1 MLSLNTCAHDSY
13 GLDLEALS
21 DEQICA
27 MLQGIVRQRSAK
39 LPPNA
44 GKRRLYYLSAE
55 FLIGKLLISDLIN
68 LGLYD
73 EVKAQLEAAG
83 HDLNKVEEL
92 EVEPSL
98 GNGGLGRLA
107 ACFLDSIATLGLPG
121 DGVGLNYHYGLFRQE
136 FRDKQQ
142 QALPDG
148 WLDRQAVLNDEGV
161 SFDVEFGDFS
171 VRSRLYS
178 IDVTGYGRSTKNRL
192 RLFDLEGVDDSL
204 VPADSIEFD
213 KDEVKKNLTLF
224 LYPDDSDEKG
234 RLLRVY
240 QQYFMVS
247 NAAQLI
253 LREALERGSDLS
265 DLPDYAMVQINDT
278 HPTMVIPEL
287 IRLLTEEHDM
297 GFDEAVAMVER
308 MVAYTNHTILAE
320 ALEKWPIEFLKTV
333 APKIAD
339 IIVKLDLIAK
349 ERYADPAVAIIQDD
363 VVHMAN
369 LAIHFGCSVNGVAA
383 LHTKI
388 LEDTELAPFY
398 KIYPEKF
405 SNKTN
410 GITFRRWIMGCNP
423 ELTGLLDDT
432 IGTDWHKSADL
443 TPLKEHLDDK
453 AVIEGFERAKDS
465 AKGRMRQ
472 FMLENQGAHIP
483 EDAIIDV
490 QVKRIHEYK
499 RQQMLA
505 LYIIWKYLD
514 IKNGNLPARPITI
527 VFGGK
532 AAPAYVIAQDIIH
545 LILTL
550 SDWVAQ
556 DPDVSPYLQVLMVQN
571 YNVTAAEH
579 LIPAADISEQISLA
593 SKEASGTSNMKFM
606 LNGAVTLCTLDGA
619 NVEIAELVGKDDIY
633 TFGASSQEVER
644 LYAEGSYD
652 AFAHYSRPGVKL
664 LVDFITNPRFMATG
678 DAERLRRLHDDIVHK
693 DWFMALLDL
702 EEYIQLKEQV
712 NRDYEDRHAWIQKAL
727 VNVAMAGTF
736 SSDRTIAQYDEDIWH
751 LS

>member
-224 LYPDDSDEKG
+224 LTWQIG
-234 RLLRVY
+234 RASCRERV
-240 QQYFMVS
+240 
-247 NAAQLI
+247 
-253 LREALERGSDLS
+253 
-265 DLPDYAMVQINDT
+265 
-278 HPTMVIPEL
+278 
-287 IRLLTEEHDM
+287 
-297 GFDEAVAMVER
+297 
-308 MVAYTNHTILAE
+308 
-320 ALEKWPIEFLKTV
+320 
-333 APKIAD
+333 
-339 IIVKLDLIAK
+339 
-349 ERYADPAVAIIQDD
+349 
-363 VVHMAN
+363 
-369 LAIHFGCSVNGVAA
+369 
-383 LHTKI
+383 
-388 LEDTELAPFY
+388 
-398 KIYPEKF
+398 
-405 SNKTN
+405 
-410 GITFRRWIMGCNP
+410 
-423 ELTGLLDDT
+423 
-432 IGTDWHKSADL
+432 
-443 TPLKEHLDDK
+443 
-453 AVIEGFERAKDS
+453 
-465 AKGRMRQ
+465 
-472 FMLENQGAHIP
+472 
-483 EDAIIDV
+483 
-490 QVKRIHEYK
+490 
-499 RQQMLA
+499 
-505 LYIIWKYLD
+505 
-514 IKNGNLPARPITI
+514 
-527 VFGGK
+527 
-532 AAPAYVIAQDIIH
+532 
-545 LILTL
+545 
-550 SDWVAQ
+550 
-556 DPDVSPYLQVLMVQN
+556 
-571 YNVTAAEH
+571 
-579 LIPAADISEQISLA
+579 
-593 SKEASGTSNMKFM
+593 
-606 LNGAVTLCTLDGA
+606 
-619 NVEIAELVGKDDIY
+619 
-633 TFGASSQEVER
+633 
-644 LYAEGSYD
+644 
-652 AFAHYSRPGVKL
+652 
-664 LVDFITNPRFMATG
+664 
-678 DAERLRRLHDDIVHK
+678 
-693 DWFMALLDL
+693 
-702 EEYIQLKEQV
+702 
-712 NRDYEDRHAWIQKAL
+712 
-727 VNVAMAGTF
+727 
-736 SSDRTIAQYDEDIWH
+736 
-751 LS
+751 